1 MSTVTVIIDNQEVEI
16 QSYALQKAKN
26 ILGAVE
32 KE

>member
-1 MSTVTVIIDNQEVEI
+1 MSTVTVIINNQEYEI
-16 QSYALQKAKN
+16 PSDALEKAKN